1 MAFNL
6 LKLSS
11 MGLHPFEGGD
21 NEVVLPISLLS
32 VVPAV
37 DFSHKLA

>member
-11 MGLHPFEGGD
+11 MGLHPFGGD